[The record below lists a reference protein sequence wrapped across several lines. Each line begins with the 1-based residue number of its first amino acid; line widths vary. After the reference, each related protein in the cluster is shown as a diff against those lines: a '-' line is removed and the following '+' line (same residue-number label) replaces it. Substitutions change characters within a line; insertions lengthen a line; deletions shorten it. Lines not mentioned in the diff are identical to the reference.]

1 MKEVLT
7 SIELHCLDKTCAHFP
22 LVICTFAVL
31 FMSVESIHYHAARDP
46 YHIDHANHTGHDDS
60 SSAFTPATPESFEK
74 STGVI
79 ELLSFYRA
87 CFSKC
92 HSERFSSSAET
103 SSVPVVES
111 LREAVKNAKTYLEL
125 RGRDSVDIEG
135 DITIFFDRLLA
146 KLFLLRELE

>member
-7 SIELHCLDKTCAHFP
+7 SLELHCLDKSCAHFP

-31 FMSVESIHYHAARDP
+31 FMSVESIHYHAARDS
-46 YHIDHANHTGHDDS
+46 YHANHNATHRDY
-60 SSAFTPATPESFEK
+60 SSALAIATPEAFEK
-74 STGVI
+74 STGVK

-92 HSERFSSSAET
+92 HSERLSGTAET

-111 LREAVKNAKTYLEL
+111 LRSAVESARTYLEQ
-125 RGRDSVDIEG
+125 RSRDSVAIEG
-135 DITIFFDRLLA
+135 NITIFFDRLLA
-146 KLFLLRELE
+146 RLFLGSEQE